1 MRLDRIV
8 AVSDLIKLCLSR
20 LGAMVLSGRFRLKNK
35 NGRRGDKSRGD
46 KTTHKQE
53 GEKGKFKSCVLD
65 DRH

>member
-35 NGRRGDKSRGD
+35 NGRN
-46 KTTHKQE
+46 KQ
-53 GEKGKFKSCVLD
+53 G
-65 DRH
+65 RQNNT